1 MDQKVIGAG
10 GFSNANADD
19 PSQRRAILEQ
29 LLKDNSTR
37 DGAEVHTLKVVCFLV
52 FRLFG
57 LMVFAGNQSE
67 NGAKRRRVS
76 VVQANGRRAT
86 ARTRTKSC
94 CWRKGFCFFF
104 FFLSFLLLFTV
115 VAQVLPEMVGLD
127 ELPAWLTAPP
137 APVDPEKAKF
147 KDLDGVVSDAF
158 GRGKRRKAEVEY
170 TDQLDEDEFCMLME
184 RGATEAEI
192 KVWFLERKRE
202 N

>member
-1 MDQKVIGAG
+1 MARSEEEYRLFKRMDEERLRERE
-10 GFSNANADD
+10 
-19 PSQRRAILEQ
+19 RRAVAGE
-29 LLKDNSTR
+29 
-37 DGAEVHTLKVVCFLV
+37 KVFV
-52 FRLFG
+52 
-57 LMVFAGNQSE
+57 
-67 NGAKRRRVS
+67 
-76 VVQANGRRAT
+76 
-86 ARTRTKSC
+86 
-94 CWRKGFCFFF
+94 FFF